1 MAFELLTY
9 ELFPGRTLHAAFF
22 KDVTNSAALRQAL
35 LNQETDVALI
45 NASLVRA
52 RSSSLPLL
60 HRPPFIP
67 TLTHPHPHDRHQ
79 LVDPFQIHAAA
90 ARALLCETT
99 TKLMTKTLHAELVF
113 NLSGS
118 RNVSESFRR
127 FGVADDSTTL
137 VLCVFDS
144 DEAALATA
152 AALVKGTAVP
162 FHELGQHLTPADVK
176 AVRKFYKIQDLELRT
191 TSLSDAIVNRI
202 ATKSCNK

>member
-22 KDVTNSAALRQAL
+22 KDVANSAALRQAL
-35 LNQETDVALI
+35 LNQETDIALI
-45 NASLVRA
+45 NASL
-52 RSSSLPLL
+52 
-60 HRPPFIP
+60 
-67 TLTHPHPHDRHQ
+67 

-99 TKLMTKTLHAELVF
+99 TKLTTKTLHAELVF

-127 FGVADDSTTL
+127 FGIADDCTAL
-137 VLCVFDS
+137 VVCVFDA
-144 DEAALATA
+144 DEAALASA
-152 AALVKGTAVP
+152 AALVQGTAVP
-162 FHELGQHLTPADVK
+162 FSELGQHLTPADVK
-176 AVRKFYKIQDLELRT
+176 AVRKFYKIQDLELS
-191 TSLSDAIVNRI
+191 TSLLSDAIVNRI